1 MVLTRLQVFL
11 CETPGIWG
19 SLPKGYD
26 HLWLGHIEAYI
37 TYNVAERSNF
47 VFKKGICNC
56 ENLPSFQT
64 ECVNIHTSVFFFLDA
79 ATKLE
84 ITYDKANELC
94 VMVSSLFH
102 STFLCFMF
110 TIVYSSCVL
119 LFLLRILGQADR
131 GGAAFVAEG
140 QPRADFAGH
149 FCHESDCGVGHYC
162 LD

>member
-1 MVLTRLQVFL
+1 MVLTHLQVFL

-47 VFKKGICNC
+47 IFKKGICNC
-56 ENLPSFQT
+56 ESLPSFQT
-64 ECVNIHTSVFFFLDA
+64 EYVNIHASVFFFLDA

-102 STFLCFMF
+102 STFLCFVF
-110 TIVYSSCVL
+110 TIVYSFAFYSFFFEFQAKPTGAEPRLLQKGNHVL
-119 LFLLRILGQADR
+119 TLQATS
-131 GGAAFVAEG
+131 ATKVIVAWVIT
-140 QPRADFAGH
+140 A
-149 FCHESDCGVGHYC
+149 
-162 LD
+162 